1 MSLYPLTNKISE
13 GCLNFPY
20 WEVGVTLEKTALWSD
35 CEFPWCW
42 LLGKGLPGKM
52 EVKCELPLIDGDDWS
67 SCCFPACSSLFVL
80 NRSQD
85 EESAKIWMRFCC
97 SCAQPITKKILSL
110 PIKAKVLTFLAG
122 AYFFLISYCPLSLRK
137 ACLLGMA
144 NQTSSCLRVFALAN
158 SLPRILFLKYL
169 YLLYFL
175 QLYSKSHT

>member
-1 MSLYPLTNKISE
+1 ML
-13 GCLNFPY
+13 
-20 WEVGVTLEKTALWSD
+20 
-35 CEFPWCW
+35 
-42 LLGKGLPGKM
+42 
-52 EVKCELPLIDGDDWS
+52 
-67 SCCFPACSSLFVL
+67 
-80 NRSQD
+80 SQL
-85 EESAKIWMRFCC
+85 
-97 SCAQPITKKILSL
+97 QKKILSL

-144 NQTSSCLRVFALAN
+144 NQTSSCLEVFALAN